1 MNVASP
7 DTVFLFNYRGS
18 SEELNKLVFI
28 SGRRDPSGQ
37 LRDGA
42 KVLKNI
48 LDDAVE
54 NHKLLCLKIP
64 RKVIIKL
71 KSRSCNH

>member
-7 DTVFLFNYRGS
+7 DTVFLFNYRGA

-54 NHKLLCLKIP
+54 VVEARLKVWTAKRNNTSI
-64 RKVIIKL
+64 VT
-71 KSRSCNH
+71 S